1 MRKILFLIFFII
13 FLVLTKENDN
23 ETLIPSFLIANFY
36 GGGCGWHFSSNKS
49 SAFGIAES
57 VNKFLFGWININF
70 NY

>member
-36 GGGCGWHFSSNKS
+36 GGGCGWHFFFICHYANKS
-49 SAFGIAES
+49 SAFG
-57 VNKFLFGWININF
+57 
-70 NY
+70 